1 MDTQYKPLIE
11 ALLFI
16 ATEPLPPGELERV
29 IGISAE
35 TVKETIDMLAR
46 EYDETGRGFQVKR
59 MGQGYSIVTRP
70 EYAEYIRE
78 FFQPKVQQR
87 LTQAALETLAIIAY
101 KQPITRAEIEEIRG
115 VKVEKALI
123 TLQKRNLIKEMGR
136 KHTIGTPIIY
146 GTTDEFFQYFGLK
159 DLTELPKPS
168 DLILYEQKQAAGQID
183 DDDLD
188 WEENW
193 DEESLAEAEKALQAL
208 EEAEATQVQVSQP
221 LPAVSE
227 AASSG
232 QSAAAEGI
240 GAEHLVSEDGQ
251 ASNGTTQYAD
261 VKRTAAE
268 VTAKLQDSEEA
279 PTARSTKSAKGT
291 RRKKGGKDD
300 GKDMEVAEQV
310 PLLLGK

>member
-46 EYDETGRGFQVKR
+46 EYEETGRGFQVKR

-168 DLILYEQKQAAGQID
+168 DLILYEQKQAAGQMD

-208 EEAEATQVQVSQP
+208 EEAQAYTEI
-221 LPAVSE
+221 
-227 AASSG
+227 G
-232 QSAAAEGI
+232 QAAEP
-240 GAEHLVSEDGQ
+240 VQ
-251 ASNGTTQYAD
+251 ASEEVIQAKDNEKA
-261 VKRTAAE
+261 KAA
-268 VTAKLQDSEEA
+268 K
-279 PTARSTKSAKGT
+279 PPKSPKGT
-291 RRKKGGKDD
+291 KRKKADKED
-300 GKDMEVAEQV
+300 GKDMEIAEQV